1 MKQIVLAS
9 QSSARR
15 RMLEA
20 AGVVF
25 ECRAAAVDETAIIES
40 MRMERAGGRNIADC
54 LAELKALR
62 VSRSD
67 PVSWVIGADQVLSAD
82 GEIFEKPGTV
92 EGARRQLKQLRGKQH
107 ILHSAVCVAQNG
119 QVVWRHVGE
128 AKMTM
133 RPFSDAFL
141 ETYLVDAGADILGSV
156 GAYHVESL
164 GIQLFS
170 KIDGD
175 IFTVQGLPL
184 LALLD
189 FLRLHE
195 LVRT

>member
-1 MKQIVLAS
+1 MSQIVLAS

-25 ECRAAAVDETAIIES
+25 VCRAAAVDEASIIES
-40 MRMERAGGRNIADC
+40 MRMERAGGRNIADY

-62 VSRSD
+62 VSRAD
-67 PVSWVIGADQVLSAD
+67 PMSWVIGADQVLSAD

-92 EGARRQLKQLRGKQH
+92 DGARRQLKQLRGKQH

-141 ETYLVDAGADILGSV
+141 ETYLVEAGEGILGSV

>member
-1 MKQIVLAS
+1 MKQIILAS

-15 RMLEA
+15 HMLEA

-25 ECRAAAVDETAIIES
+25 ECRAAAVDEAAIIES
-40 MRMERAGGRNIADC
+40 MRLESAGGRNIANC
-54 LAELKALR
+54 LAELKSLR

-67 PVSWVIGADQVLSAD
+67 PVSWVIGADQVLSSD
-82 GEIFEKPGTV
+82 GEIFGKPGTID
-92 EGARRQLKQLRGKQH
+92 GARRQLKQLRGKQH
-107 ILHSAVCVAQNG
+107 MLHSAVCVAQSG

-141 ETYLVDAGADILGSV
+141 ETYLVEAGEDILGSV

>member
-1 MKQIVLAS
+1 
-9 QSSARR
+9 
-15 RMLEA
+15 
-20 AGVVF
+20 
-25 ECRAAAVDETAIIES
+25 
-40 MRMERAGGRNIADC
+40 
-54 LAELKALR
+54 
-62 VSRSD
+62 
-67 PVSWVIGADQVLSAD
+67 
-82 GEIFEKPGTV
+82 
-92 EGARRQLKQLRGKQH
+92 
-107 ILHSAVCVAQNG
+107 
-119 QVVWRHVGE
+119 
-128 AKMTM
+128 MTM

-156 GAYHVESL
+156 GAYHVENL

>member
-1 MKQIVLAS
+1 
-9 QSSARR
+9 
-15 RMLEA
+15 MLEA
-20 AGVVF
+20 AGVAF
-25 ECRAAAVDETAIIES
+25 ECRAAVGADPAIIES
-40 MRMERAGGRNIADC
+40 MRMDRAAGRNIADC

-67 PVSWVIGADQVLSAD
+67 PASWVIGADQVLSAD

-92 EGARRQLKQLRGKQH
+92 EGARLQLKQLRGKQH

-119 QVVWRHVGE
+119 QVLWRHVGE

-156 GAYHVESL
+156 GAYHVENL

-195 LVRT
+195 MVRS

>member
-1 MKQIVLAS
+1 MTSIVLAS

-25 ECRAAAVDETAIIES
+25 ECRAAAVDEAAIIES

-67 PVSWVIGADQVLSAD
+67 PMAWVIGADQVLSSD
-82 GEIFEKPGTV
+82 SEVFENPGTV
-92 EGARRQLKQLRGKQH
+92 DGARRQLKQLRGKQH

-141 ETYLVDAGADILGSV
+141 ETYLVDAGEDILGSV

-184 LALLD
+184 LAVLD

-195 LVRT
+195 LMRT

>member
-25 ECRAAAVDETAIIES
+25 ECRAAAVDEAAIIES
-40 MRMERAGGRNIADC
+40 MRTERAGGRNIADC

-67 PVSWVIGADQVLSAD
+67 PAAWVIGADQVLSAD
-82 GEIFEKPGTV
+82 GDIFEKPGTV

-119 QVVWRHVGE
+119 QVIWRHVGE
-128 AKMTM
+128 VKMTM

-141 ETYLVDAGADILGSV
+141 ETYLVDAGGDILGSV

-189 FLRLHE
+189 FLRLHD